1 MNPEQN
7 DVTRP
12 LSNEQ
17 PAQVGGLLRRASL
30 GPQPEL
36 HLDVL
41 LKALRL
47 VPDGHETEQEDRDTW
62 QADAAGYVITIRPDH
77 ICGFAEEGDGKVLTV
92 LTGRIVENGGTLT
105 LTTRAVVHPPTDDLM
120 SGWVSTAWTAV
131 LTLGPLMPVHAQ
143 VGECPRHRHVGVGE
157 NDMPGVAVLLAY
169 LQAWGVLEC

>member
-1 MNPEQN
+1 MNPEHN
-7 DVTRP
+7 DVPRP

-17 PAQVGGLLRRASL
+17 PKQVGGLLRRASL

-41 LKALRL
+41 LSALHL
-47 VPDGHETEQEDRDTW
+47 VPDGHETEQEAPDTW
-62 QADAAGYVITIRPDH
+62 QASVAGYFVKIRPDH
-77 ICGFAEEGDGKVLTV
+77 ICGFAEEGDGKILTV
-92 LTGRIVENGGTLT
+92 LTGRIAENGGMLT

-131 LTLGPLMPVHAQ
+131 TLGPLMPWHAE
-143 VGECPRHRHVGVGE
+143 VKVCPRHRHVGVGE

-169 LQAWGVLEC
+169 LQAWGVLE

>member
-1 MNPEQN
+1 MNSEHN
-7 DVTRP
+7 DVAQA
-12 LSNEQ
+12 LSSEQ
-17 PAQVGGLLRRASL
+17 PGQIGGLVRRVNL

-47 VPDGHETEQEDRDTW
+47 VPDGHQTEQEAPDTW
-62 QADAAGYVITIRPDH
+62 QASAAGYFVTIRPDH

-92 LTGRIVENGGTLT
+92 LTGRIVENGGMLT
-105 LTTRAVVHPPTDDLM
+105 LTTRAVVHPPTDDLT

-131 LTLGPLMPVHAQ
+131 LTLGPLMPWHAE
-143 VGECPRHRHVGVGE
+143 GGACPRHRHVGVGE

-169 LQAWGVLEC
+169 LQAWGVLE